1 MPNANFSTGKKI
13 AFTATMFIYI
23 NLVLTIFWI
32 LKPLKKTLFI
42 QQYDGE
48 NPFRLGAFEM
58 LGSGAE
64 LLAKGANMFIAFL
77 IVIFLTLVTRYAK
90 RQALTYSC
98 MGLIILMTIY
108 FAAKINNPSES
119 LVWSLSLIHI

>member
-48 NPFRLGAFEM
+48 NPFRLGPFEM

-64 LLAKGANMFIAFL
+64 LLAKHVYCISDSYFPHTG
-77 IVIFLTLVTRYAK
+77 
-90 RQALTYSC
+90 YSLC
-98 MGLIILMTIY
+98 KKTSSNI
-108 FAAKINNPSES
+108 
-119 LVWSLSLIHI
+119 